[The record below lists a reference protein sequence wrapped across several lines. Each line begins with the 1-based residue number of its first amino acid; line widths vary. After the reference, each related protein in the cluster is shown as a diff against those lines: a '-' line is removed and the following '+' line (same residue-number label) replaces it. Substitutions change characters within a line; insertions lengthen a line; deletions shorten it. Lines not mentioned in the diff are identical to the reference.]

1 MTSVQFYLIKTD
13 NASDQF
19 TYALQLALQQLA
31 RGKHLHI
38 HTASA
43 QGTQQMQKLF
53 VGKLSHGQDR
63 LTIDHQAIDCAP
75 MPVKQSGHEP
85 ETRRDVLLNLSAEV
99 PHFFSSFESTL
110 EVICTDSAGKD
121 TGRERYRY
129 YKSRGY
135 PLIHCDVPAQ
145 LAL

>member
-1 MTSVQFYLIKTD
+1 MTSVQFYLIETD

-19 TYALQLALQQLA
+19 SYALQLALQHLA

-43 QGTQQMQKLF
+43 RDTQQMQLLF
-53 VGKLSHGQDR
+53 VDKLGHGSDR
-63 LTIDHQAIDCAP
+63 LSIDHQ
-75 MPVKQSGHEP
+75 GEP
-85 ETRRDVLLNLSAEV
+85 ANNREVLLNLSSEV
-99 PHFFSSFESTL
+99 PYFFSSFESTL
-110 EVICTDSAGKD
+110 EVICTASAGKT

-145 LAL
+145 MAL

>member
-1 MTSVQFYLIKTD
+1 MTNIQFYLIESD
-13 NASDQF
+13 NGFEQF
-19 TYALQLALQQLA
+19 NYALQLALQHLA

-38 HTASA
+38 HTGSA
-43 QGTQQMQKLF
+43 RDTAQMQQLF
-53 VGKLSHGQDR
+53 VNKLSHGNDR
-63 LTIDHQAIDCAP
+63 LSIDHL
-75 MPVKQSGHEP
+75 GEP
-85 ETRRDVLLNLSAEV
+85 DNDRDVLLNLSAEV

-110 EVICTDSAGKD
+110 EVICTGSSAKD

-135 PLIHCDVPAQ
+135 PLSHCPVPAQ